1 LPPCEAGSETAVKN
15 SGKKRE
21 PNVRAVFFE
30 RAGAPLKLIAMDVPN
45 PGPGEMVIKVHRC
58 GICGSDVHL
67 TVEPGYYPENSII
80 GHEHA
85 GEVVAIGR
93 GVEGFKIGNRV
104 TALPAAGCNAC
115 LPCLTGQFLLC
126 ERGPLPYPGG
136 FADYVKVSASTTVL
150 LPDTLSLADG
160 ALVEPLSVGLHGVVM
175 AKLEPGTRVLVTG
188 AGAIALAA
196 IYWAR
201 RLGAGK
207 IVAMSRSKQRAE
219 MALKMGADYFVQTGE
234 NEVNEVREA
243 LGGAPE
249 VVFEG
254 IGVVGALSQCI
265 NHVGS
270 NGKVV
275 SLGFC
280 TKSDGILPSIST
292 FKQVTLIFAMAYTLR
307 EFQYCADTMDR
318 GDVDAGAMITRTI
331 RLEDVP
337 ETITQLRSGGGGDVK
352 IHADMTL

>member
-1 LPPCEAGSETAVKN
+1 
-15 SGKKRE
+15 
-21 PNVRAVFFE
+21 
-30 RAGAPLKLIAMDVPN
+30 
-45 PGPGEMVIKVHRC
+45 
-58 GICGSDVHL
+58 
-67 TVEPGYYPENSII
+67 
-80 GHEHA
+80 
-85 GEVVAIGR
+85 
-93 GVEGFKIGNRV
+93 
-104 TALPAAGCNAC
+104 
-115 LPCLTGQFLLC
+115 
-126 ERGPLPYPGG
+126 
-136 FADYVKVSASTTVL
+136 VL

-175 AKLEPGTRVLVTG
+175 AKLEPGMRVLVIG

-219 MALKMGADYFVQTGE
+219 MAIKMGADCFVQSGE
-234 NEVNEVREA
+234 NEFTEVREA

-254 IGVVGALSQCI
+254 IGVVGALTQCI
-265 NHVGS
+265 NHAVS
-270 NGKVV
+270 NGRVV

-280 TKSDGILPSIST
+280 TKPDGILPAVST
-292 FKQVTLIFAMAYTLR
+292 FKQVTLIFSMAYTLR

-337 ETITQLRSGGGGDVK
+337 ETIMQLRSGGGSDVK
-352 IHADMTL
+352 IQADMTL